1 MHKIV
6 FIWKG
11 SIEISSLSEQGF
23 RNLIEIFIVKP
34 LEWEV
39 LNGVSE
45 GRRITGLI
53 LDIRSFRIGG
63 KEGCS
68 LFYIWGSKFKTPY
81 IVQQIRELARQ
92 RVHRIYLRPF
102 YCSSSQITHLVW

>member
-6 FIWKG
+6 FIWKR
-11 SIEISSLSEQGF
+11 SIELSSLSEQGF
-23 RNLIEIFIVKP
+23 RNLIEIFVVKP

-39 LNGVSE
+39 LNDVSE

-53 LDIRSFRIGG
+53 LDIRRFWIVG

-68 LFYIWGSKFKTPY
+68 LFYTRQE
-81 IVQQIRELARQ
+81 VQNPL
-92 RVHRIYLRPF
+92 HR
-102 YCSSSQITHLVW
+102 TAD